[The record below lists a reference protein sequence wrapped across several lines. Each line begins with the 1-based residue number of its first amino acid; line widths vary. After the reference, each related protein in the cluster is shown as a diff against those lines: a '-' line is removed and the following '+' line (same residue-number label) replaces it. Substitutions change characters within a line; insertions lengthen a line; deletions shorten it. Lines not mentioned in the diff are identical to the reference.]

1 MEEINPPPPTD
12 SMDNYT
18 ELALRMLRLKRR
30 LKLILPE
37 HKARLRQQLD
47 DISPRGG
54 PGSPRDYA
62 SVLVI
67 VARRATPLT
76 MGELSA
82 ELGVPLSTATRIVD
96 WLVQYDYIQ
105 REPDPEDRRIIRV
118 SMTEAGQ
125 RQYQTISTHIRQ
137 KIGQLLVDFSP
148 EEQIQFVQLIH
159 KLLDA
164 LEREV

>member
-1 MEEINPPPPTD
+1 MEDINPPPLTEPL
-12 SMDNYT
+12 DNYT

-37 HKARLRQQLD
+37 HKARLKQQLD

-54 PGSPRDYA
+54 PGSPPDYA
-62 SVLVI
+62 SVI
-67 VARRATPLT
+67 VVLARRATSLT
-76 MGELSA
+76 MGELST

-96 WLVQYDYIQ
+96 WLVQCDYVQ

-118 SMTEAGQ
+118 GMTEAGL

-137 KIGQLLVDFSP
+137 KVGQLLVDFDP
-148 EEQIQFVQLIH
+148 EEQVQFVHLLH

-164 LEREV
+164 LEREF